1 EGCAPLSSSS
11 LFDFLLADS
20 EKDSA
25 LFRVR
30 LNELPGLN
38 FRIDPYETDE
48 GQNEF
53 MSCVCILTP
62 LVIAAWPAFSAA
74 VVAAATSLGYAVVEE
89 TKKLDEPAARSK
101 TVNHI
106 DLEIPQSEL
115 VMDTLHRDQRISV
128 GREGVTVTFAR
139 DARGKAS
146 LCVAGEGYSEAE
158 LRARGEELSRRVVQ
172 KYVYQRLME
181 ELRVRQ
187 FVVVEEEIDA
197 SQAIRLKVRHW
208 EN

>member
-1 EGCAPLSSSS
+1 M
-11 LFDFLLADS
+11 
-20 EKDSA
+20 
-25 LFRVR
+25 
-30 LNELPGLN
+30 PGLN
-38 FRIDPYETDE
+38 FRIDRTESQE

-62 LVIAAWPAFSAA
+62 LVIAAWPAISAA

-89 TKKLDEPAARSK
+89 TTKVNEPEVESK
-101 TVNHI
+101 TVHHV
-106 DLEIPQSEL
+106 DLEVPQTEL

-128 GREGVTVTFAR
+128 MRDGVTVTFAR
-139 DARGKAS
+139 DARGRAS
-146 LCVAGEGYSEAE
+146 LCVAGEGYSETE

-181 ELRVRQ
+181 EMRARQ